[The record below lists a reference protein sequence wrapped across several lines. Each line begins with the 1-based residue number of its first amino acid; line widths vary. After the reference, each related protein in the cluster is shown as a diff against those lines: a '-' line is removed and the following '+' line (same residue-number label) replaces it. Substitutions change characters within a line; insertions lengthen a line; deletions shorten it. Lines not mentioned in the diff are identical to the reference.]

1 MAIIN
6 RTAMRFLKMLMPK
19 TLIEKAAFSVL
30 TVGIL
35 TYAFLTLLVPIQDPD
50 FWWHLKTGDYIV
62 ENRELPT
69 NDPFSHTDLS
79 AEGKRERF
87 ILTYC
92 WLYQAMLSGSY
103 TAAGF
108 KGVIAFRA
116 LVLSLMFYTVF
127 SRMRA
132 RNVNWFMVLVVS
144 SLSLLSFAP
153 GYMNDRPQVF
163 SFLFGSILLG
173 MMERIREGG
182 KPSILLLPMM
192 LLWSNVHGGFV
203 VGDILI
209 GIFAFGFLIQH
220 RQEGK
225 KTAIVLLLSFAGI
238 AVSFINPNFYQAF
251 VESFKLFDMTS
262 MWFILEYRSSFD
274 AFAAGRTEIL
284 FLWTLI
290 LLTLIGMVLSRRL
303 YLPDVF
309 LFIFT
314 AYISIRYVRNA
325 AFFSVCMAPMAAYYL
340 DRSVRRFSLP
350 KAYSPVLKALVIVL
364 LVGLIY
370 DYSSKSVKSGSPLRA
385 EKSTFYPYRASSF
398 IDESGIAGRMF
409 NEYDWGGF
417 LIWRLYPKYKVFID
431 GRHLHEHVLQQYISI
446 AKGSKYDLF
455 GIPEYKAY
463 LDTYNVNFVLQPLR
477 QKNGM
482 TQPLMKRLLDDKD
495 WVPVYLDNQAY
506 VFARKVA
513 GNTHVIS
520 RHGYD
525 KAYFKGCVL
534 LIFDAMLK
542 QNPNIIAS
550 YLSKGEMLMYMRRFE
565 EAEQM
570 FMNAQ
575 RISPSNK
582 YIKKTLNLLDSIRK
596 KNNR

>member
-1 MAIIN
+1 MVM
-6 RTAMRFLKMLMPK
+6 TK
-19 TLIEKAAFSVL
+19 TLIDKAAFSVL
-30 TVGIL
+30 IVGIL
-35 TYAFLTLLVPIQDPD
+35 TYAFLTFLVPIQDPD

-79 AEGKRERF
+79 AEGKRERLF
-87 ILTYC
+87 LTQY
-92 WLYQAMLSGSY
+92 WLYQVVLYGSY
-103 TAAGF
+103 AAAGF

-116 LVLSLMFYTVF
+116 LILALMFYTVF
-127 SRMRA
+127 SRMRKH
-132 RNVNWFMVLVVS
+132 NINGFLVLVVL

-153 GYMNDRPQVF
+153 GYMNDRPQMF
-163 SFLFGSILLG
+163 SFLFGSVLLG

-182 KPSILLLPMM
+182 KPSIMLLPMM

-209 GIFAFGFLIQH
+209 GIFALGFLIQH
-220 RQEGK
+220 RHDRK

-238 AVSFINPNFYQAF
+238 AVSFINPNSYQAF
-251 VESFKLFDMTS
+251 AESFKLLNTTA
-262 MWFILEYRSSFD
+262 MWFIIEYRSTFD
-274 AFAAGRTEIL
+274 AFAAGSNEVL

-314 AYISIRYVRNA
+314 GYISIRYVRNA

-340 DRSVRRFSLP
+340 DKSVRRFSLP
-350 KAYSPVLKALVIVL
+350 KAYSPVLKAVVIVL

-370 DYSSKSVKSGSPLRA
+370 DYSSKSVSSGSPLRA
-385 EKSTFYPYRASSF
+385 EKSAFYPDRAASF

-417 LIWRLYPKYKVFID
+417 LIWRLHPKYKVFID
-431 GRHLHEHVLQQYISI
+431 GRCLHEPVLQQYISI

-495 WVPVYLDNQAY
+495 WAPVYLDNQAY

-513 GNTHVIS
+513 GNTHVINKY
-520 RHGYD
+520 GYD
-525 KAYFKGCVL
+525 KAYFKGLVL
-534 LIFDAMLK
+534 LMFDSMLK
-542 QNPNIIAS
+542 QNPNNIGF

-565 EAEQM
+565 EAEQV

-582 YIKKTLNLLDSIRK
+582 YIRETLNLLDSIRK